1 MMVFCLLEILIIFEV
16 SLLLSFGSVM
26 LHVSLNICRT
36 ILLPFNVYNL
46 MLFYFSFSVYILVEW
61 KSKSEECAKE
71 IQEWKKQASAATT
84 SISKLN
90 RQINSKVQTSFFFLQ
105 SILED
110 LKMSNVELN
119 CPIHSLSLILQE
131 TQINQLDERKQE
143 ITEKCDLECIE
154 LPLILDPMETESST
168 GKEFDFSQLNR
179 SLLQDRR
186 PSDREKLQAE
196 FKQKIDA
203 LVSEI
208 ERTAPNL
215 KALDQYK
222 TLQEKERDVTE
233 EFEAARKEEKQ
244 VADAYNSVKQ
254 RRY

>member
-1 MMVFCLLEILIIFEV
+1 MPY
-16 SLLLSFGSVM
+16 
-26 LHVSLNICRT
+26 T
-36 ILLPFNVYNL
+36 
-46 MLFYFSFSVYILVEW
+46 
-61 KSKSEECAKE
+61 
-71 IQEWKKQASAATT
+71 
-84 SISKLN
+84 
-90 RQINSKVQTSFFFLQ
+90 
-105 SILED
+105 
-110 LKMSNVELN
+110 
-119 CPIHSLSLILQE
+119 SLSLILQE
-131 TQINQLDERKQE
+131 TQINQLDEQKRE
-143 ITEKCDLECIE
+143 IVEKCDLERIE
-154 LPLILDPMETESST
+154 LPLISDPMETEPST
-168 GKEFDFSQLNR
+168 EREFDFSELNR

-186 PSDREKLQAE
+186 PSGREKLEGE

>member
-61 KSKSEECAKE
+61 KSKSEECEKE

-131 TQINQLDERKQE
+131 TQINQLDERKQ
-143 ITEKCDLECIE
+143 D
-154 LPLILDPMETESST
+154 
-168 GKEFDFSQLNR
+168 R

-186 PSDREKLQAE
+186 PSDREKLEPE

-203 LVSEI
+203 LVSKI

-254 RRY
+254 SRC